1 MKSKLNL
8 NYLKSDLNNNTE
20 KLVIET
26 MEKLLIKDEYKDICK
41 CKECLLDIA
50 SFALNR
56 LPAKY
61 IYNTKD
67 DLYQK
72 IAEFESEV
80 NMDVKSTVEKG
91 IEVVS
96 NNPRHDQ

>member
-1 MKSKLNL
+1 MNSKLNL
-8 NYLKSDLNNNTE
+8 DYLKSDLSNNTE
-20 KLVIET
+20 KLVIEN
-26 MEKLLIKDEYKDICK
+26 MERLLTKDKYKNICK

-61 IYNTKD
+61 IHNTSN

-72 IAEFESEV
+72 ISEFENKVS
-80 NMDVKSTVEKG
+80 MDVKSTVEKA

-96 NNPRHDQ
+96 NNPRHN